1 MGKGLLAVT
10 PILAFLL
17 GGGILRPAQDE
28 RGNHLHSDRPRSRF
42 PPSRERRGGGA
53 GIFILPDFFGLFR
66 AFLFGR
72 GCSLRLVGSGGK
84 KFPPF
89 STISGHFRDAALG
102 QAQEERY
109 HLFHVLT
116 FPRRGSRLRGNDE
129 VGIWEILFYRTFS
142 GIFVWAGLLANIGWW
157 WWKKFPPFSAVS
169 GHFRDAALRQAQEE
183 RWAAP
188 PSSFLCWTVLDSSL
202 RSE

>member
-1 MGKGLLAVT
+1 MAVT

-28 RGNHLHSDRPRSRF
+28 RGNHLHSDRPRSWF
-42 PPSRERRGGGA
+42 PPARERRSGDTGN
-53 GIFILPDFFGLFR
+53 FILPDFFGLFR

-72 GCSLRLVGSGGK
+72 GCSLRLVGGGGK

-89 STISGHFRDAALG
+89 SAVSGHFRGAALR

-129 VGIWEILFYRTFS
+129 VGIWEILFAFS
-142 GIFVWAGLLANIGWW
+142 DGIFNIGWW

-183 RWAAP
+183 RWADFT
-188 PSSFLCWTVLDSSL
+188 SFRMTVFGGKVFWAGKTY
-202 RSE
+202 